1 VRVVASCVL
10 VCGADA
16 RRAQRSSADRVLFPP
31 DQVLHLGCTL
41 VDRVCCGAEL
51 CCLGSRLGPRFVY
64 LVSQPQISHVLQG
77 RVWGLYKCVR
87 CSRLYISSTTTNP
100 HNMLPL
106 LPCCSFFPSR
116 TVGVSL
122 HRMLL
127 GAPTAW
133 FRTWRIGLFKN
144 LALIVVYCV
153 WCGWPFG
160 IAMWVDRVWAWVIA
174 GVVCLLFVWRGYIV
188 VEDNWKVREAPRPQW
203 HPCVLR
209 VCRECASF

>member
-1 VRVVASCVL
+1 
-10 VCGADA
+10 
-16 RRAQRSSADRVLFPP
+16 
-31 DQVLHLGCTL
+31 
-41 VDRVCCGAEL
+41 
-51 CCLGSRLGPRFVY
+51 
-64 LVSQPQISHVLQG
+64 
-77 RVWGLYKCVR
+77 
-87 CSRLYISSTTTNP
+87 
-100 HNMLPL
+100 
-106 LPCCSFFPSR
+106 
-116 TVGVSL
+116 
-122 HRMLL
+122 MLL